1 MYINRDL
8 ESKLAQIST
17 APEIIAILGA
27 RQVGK
32 TTLLRNFF
40 LNEKSRMIS
49 FEDRQILSLFQED
62 EKAFANYYLNNCD
75 TLIIDEFQYAK
86 EGGRKLK
93 FIYDSFPGKKIVI
106 SGSSSLEL
114 TEQAT
119 KYLVGRIFL
128 FHLETF
134 SFSEF
139 LSTKDDNLRKML
151 QFQAEKIL
159 EEFGKNDPVLPK
171 ISQTI
176 VQKSAV
182 FIDEL
187 ALFGGYPRAVLSE
200 NNIEKTTV
208 LQNIFNTYLL
218 KEIREILNIADDYQM
233 EKLAKFLGLRIADIM
248 IMNDISNALGI
259 SYKRVQQLLHVLEKT
274 YITQMIPPFY
284 TNNLLELTKSKKL
297 FFKDTGFRN
306 AVINNFANLTERTD
320 SADLYEN
327 LVFSELMKKDI
338 KTKFWRTKSKAE
350 VDIIMEIDGK
360 IIPVEIK
367 SNLKRNN
374 VQRSMISFIK
384 KYQPEIAFVVS
395 QNYYDMVKIEKTNV
409 FFIPFALF
417 VMMDLKS
424 LNNVTWR

>member
-1 MYINRDL
+1 MYIRREL
-8 ESKLAQIST
+8 ESKLAQISSV
-17 APEIIAILGA
+17 PEIIAILGA

-40 LNEKSRMIS
+40 LTENSKMIS

-62 EKAFANYYLNNCD
+62 EKAFANYYLNDCD
-75 TLIIDEFQYAK
+75 TLIIDEFQYAR

-134 SFSEF
+134 NFSEF
-139 LSTKDDNLRKML
+139 LSAKDKNLHKML
-151 QFQAEKIL
+151 LSQADKIL
-159 EEFGKNDPVLPK
+159 EELRKIDPVLPT

-176 VQKSAV
+176 IQKSV
-182 FIDEL
+182 EFIDEL
-187 ALFGGYPRAVLSE
+187 VLFGGYPRAVLSD

-218 KEIREILNIADDYQM
+218 KEIREILNLPDDYQM
-233 EKLAKFLGLRIADIM
+233 EKLTKFLGLRIADIM
-248 IMNDISNALGI
+248 NINDISNALGI
-259 SYKRVQQLLHVLEKT
+259 SYKRLQQLLHVLEKT
-274 YITQMIPPFY
+274 YIIQMIPPFY
-284 TNNLLELTKSKKL
+284 TNNLLELTKSRKL

-306 AVINNFANLTERTD
+306 AVINNFTNLAERTD
-320 SADLYEN
+320 SSDLYEN

-338 KTKFWRTKSKAE
+338 KAKFWRTKSKAE
-350 VDIIMEIDGK
+350 VDIIMEIEGR

-384 KYQPEIAFVVS
+384 KYQPEIGFIVS
-395 QNYYDMVKIEKTNV
+395 RNYFDIVKIENTNV

-417 VMMDLKS
+417 ILIDLKS
-424 LNNVTWR
+424 LRNVPRR